1 MGFTGRRG
9 QGTALGSGVTGPKGA
24 QSCPEL
30 SSADVQ
36 LQPCLRD
43 RDGDKDKVSCPLL
56 PKCPQ
61 GPHVLLEFQKLRV
74 LGAELGMRERK
85 GWADF
90 LLSSGLMVSSV
101 REKGWEEANGAGKEE
116 EDPQ

>member
-1 MGFTGRRG
+1 M
-9 QGTALGSGVTGPKGA
+9 
-24 QSCPEL
+24 
-30 SSADVQ
+30 
-36 LQPCLRD
+36 
-43 RDGDKDKVSCPLL
+43 
-56 PKCPQ
+56 
-61 GPHVLLEFQKLRV
+61 LLEFQNLRV